1 MKFSEN
7 KGEVCRFD
15 PKWHTYTISGNRR
28 LPSVSKF
35 IRQYKEPFDPD
46 GTIVA
51 RKAAENGITPQER
64 AAQWRAKADL
74 SRNIG
79 NNVHECAETILR
91 ENALISPINDQAER
105 MFSHVIAACDFLR
118 SEYEILGTEQIL
130 FSPELNIAGTAD
142 IVARNKSTGCLAV
155 FDWKTNHDFQ
165 FDNRFQNLLPPFDY
179 LSASHYYEYSI
190 QLNLYALMIRY
201 EGFFGCKTDDNM
213 DIKIIHIMQNAYRII
228 PAERLP
234 VNLLIDTLKKTRYSV
249 K

>member
-35 IRQYKEPFDPD
+35 IRQYKEPFDLD
-46 GTIVA
+46 GKIVA
-51 RKAAENGITPQER
+51 RKAAENGITPEEMS
-64 AAQWRAKADL
+64 AQWRAKADL
-74 SRNIG
+74 SISIG
-79 NNVHECAETILR
+79 NNVHLCAENILNNHAMP
-91 ENALISPINDQAER
+91 EPVNEQAER

-142 IVARNKSTGCLAV
+142 IVARNKNTGCLAV
-155 FDWKTNHDFQ
+155 FDWKTNHDFK
-165 FDNRFQNLLPPFDY
+165 FDNPFQNLLSPFDY
-179 LSASHYYEYSI
+179 LPASHYYEYSI

-201 EGFFGCKTDDNM
+201 DGFFGCQIEDVV
-213 DIKIIHIMQNAYRII
+213 DIKIIHIMQNAFKFI

-234 VNLLIDTLKKTRYSV
+234 ASQLIETLKKTEYSV

>member
-1 MKFSEN
+1 MKFAEN
-7 KGEVCRFD
+7 KGEICRFD

-46 GTIVA
+46 GSIVA
-51 RKAAENGITPQER
+51 RKAAENGITPAEM

-74 SRNIG
+74 SVSIG
-79 NNVHECAETILR
+79 NNVHECAENILSN
-91 ENALISPINDQAER
+91 NAMPEPVNEQAER
-105 MFSHVIAACDFLR
+105 MFSHVIAVCDFLR

-142 IVARNKSTGCLAV
+142 IVARNKSNGCLAV
-155 FDWKTNHDFQ
+155 FDWKTNHDFG
-165 FDNRFQNLLPPFDY
+165 FDNPFQNLLPPFDY

-190 QLNLYALMIRY
+190 QLNLYALMIRHD
-201 EGFFGCKTDDNM
+201 GFFGCQIEDDI
-213 DIKIIHIMQNAYRII
+213 DTKIIHIMQNAYRII
-228 PAERLP
+228 PAERLSKKM
-234 VNLLIDTLKKTRYSV
+234 LTGTLKKTEYSI